1 MSHDHDHTQDHAH
14 VHRYPPRPDQDDT
27 LTYYRAM
34 EAAVRELLIDKGVL
48 TAEDMRRQVE
58 NMDGR
63 NAGRGAKMVAR
74 AWLDP
79 AYKQRMLA
87 NGSEA
92 AEEIGL
98 DVGPL
103 KLVVVEN
110 TPTVHNVIV
119 CTLCSCYPRMLLGL
133 PPDWYKSR
141 NYRSRVVREPRAVL
155 AEFGTVIPDDVLIRV
170 HDSTADMRYLVA
182 PRRPKG
188 TEDWSEAELARLVT
202 RDSMIGVALADTA

>member
-1 MSHDHDHTQDHAH
+1 VSHDHDHTQDHAH

-48 TAEDMRRQVE
+48 TAEDVRRQVE

-87 NGSEA
+87 DGSQA

-155 AEFGTVIPDDVLIRV
+155 AEFGTVIPEDVLIRV

-182 PRRPKG
+182 PRRPNG
-188 TEDWSEAELARLVT
+188 TENWSEAELARLVT
-202 RDSMIGVALADTA
+202 RDSMIGVASADTA